1 MPIGMTTWQRG
12 LDTQSACNLSGL
24 THWLLELLAGLRAS
38 GVNDTDAL
46 NTHPLV
52 RLVVA
57 QMAHLAYGSFDCG
70 AGNKW
75 QRAYQL
81 AEMETGRSP
90 YQNRPLEPGEREQ
103 IEAAWMEEDR
113 EESTRTKGVSQEE
126 WIRG

>member
-1 MPIGMTTWQRG
+1 MAISKKTWQQG
-12 LDTQSACNLSGL
+12 LDSQTACNLSGL
-24 THWLLELLAGLRAS
+24 ANWLPGLLDELRAN
-38 GVNDTDAL
+38 GVNGTAAL

-57 QMAHLAYGSFDCG
+57 QMAHLAFGSFDCG

-90 YQNRPLEPGEREQ
+90 YHDRPLEPGERER
-103 IEAAWMEEDR
+103 ILAAWAEEDR
-113 EESTRTKGVSQEE
+113 WASK
-126 WIRG
+126 

>member
-1 MPIGMTTWQRG
+1 MAIAVTTWQRG
-12 LDTQSACNLSGL
+12 LDSQSACNLSGL
-24 THWLLELLAGLRAS
+24 AHWLLELLAELRAS

-57 QMAHLAYGSFDCG
+57 QMAHLAYGGFDCG

-90 YQNRPLEPGEREQ
+90 NQSRPLEPGERER
-103 IEAAWMEEDR
+103 IEAAWLEVD
-113 EESTRTKGVSQEE
+113 
-126 WIRG
+126 